1 MNIQEI
7 VKERPHLK
15 ETLELYDRL
24 TGLKEMDVELDG
36 ILPMDVAGYRPD
48 DLKRVID
55 RVAQALGIERTV
67 LEPIEEWL
75 LNGEIDLR
83 RLPMGTGFPE
93 GITFDDEIFG
103 FLYLVSKPY
112 FIAERKRL
120 NLRDIYWA
128 EGRCPVCNSLP
139 SVAFIGREGKRRF
152 YCNYCETEGIW
163 QRTGCPHCQSENPE
177 KMNIIYL
184 EGEEGIRL
192 DLCEECRNYF
202 KSFDYELRVRYTP
215 DLLDLI
221 SLPFD
226 IIAQG
231 KGYHRA
237 SPNPLGMIRMA

>member
-24 TGLKEMDVELDG
+24 TVLKEINVELDG
-36 ILPMDVAGYRPD
+36 VLPMDVAGYRPD
-48 DLKRVID
+48 DLKKVID
-55 RVAQALGIERTV
+55 LVGEALNVERTV
-67 LEPIEEWL
+67 LEPIEEWMS
-75 LNGEIDLR
+75 NGEIDLR
-83 RLPMGTGFPE
+83 GLPMGTGLPGE
-93 GITFDDEIFG
+93 ITFDDEIFG
-103 FLYLVSKPY
+103 FLYLISKPY
-112 FIAERKRL
+112 FIAEGKRL
-120 NLRDIYWA
+120 NLMDMYWA

-139 SVAFIGREGKRRF
+139 SVAFIGKEEKRRF
-152 YCNYCETEGIW
+152 YCNYCETEGVW

-192 DLCEECRNYF
+192 DLCEDCRNYF
-202 KSFDYELRVRYTP
+202 KSFDYELRARYSP

-231 KGYHRA
+231 KGYRRT